1 MNAAGGGGV
10 IRVLV
15 VDDHPVVRGGLV
27 HLLAS
32 RPELKVVGEAASVK
46 EALAVF
52 RAELPDVTL
61 IDLSLP
67 DGDGTEVIAELL
79 REQPAARFIV
89 LSVHTGS
96 EDVYRAI
103 KSGALGYLVKDTGG
117 EEIVAAIR
125 SVHAGRRH
133 LSAAAASS
141 LSERIAADQL
151 TDSERRVLELMAR
164 GSSNKAIAAA
174 LHLAEGTVKTHVAS
188 ILRKLQAS
196 SRSEAIVLA
205 FRRGLVHPR

>member
-1 MNAAGGGGV
+1 MSAAGAGAV

-15 VDDHPVVRGGLV
+15 VDDHPVVRDGLA

-32 RPELKVVGEAASVK
+32 RPELRLVGEAASVAA
-46 EALAVF
+46 ALALF
-52 RAELPDVTL
+52 RAQRPDVTL

-96 EDVYRAI
+96 EHVYRAV
-103 KSGALGYLVKDTGG
+103 KSGALGYLAKDADG
-117 EEIVAAIR
+117 EEIMAAIR

-151 TDSERRVLELMAR
+151 TDGERRVLELMAR

-174 LHLAEGTVKTHVAS
+174 LHVAEGTVKTHVAS
-188 ILRKLQAS
+188 ILRKLPAS
-196 SRSEAIVLA
+196 SRSEAIVQA
-205 FRRGLVHPR
+205 FRRGLVHTR

>member
-1 MNAAGGGGV
+1 MSAAESGAV

-15 VDDHPVVRGGLV
+15 VDDHPIVRDGLA

-32 RPELKVVGEAASVK
+32 RRGLQLAGAAASVA
-46 EALAVF
+46 EGLALF
-52 RAELPDVTL
+52 RAQRPDVTL

-67 DGDGTEVIAELL
+67 DGDGTEAVAELL

-96 EDVYRAI
+96 EDVYRAV
-103 KSGALGYLVKDTGG
+103 KSGALGYLVKDADG

-125 SVHAGRRH
+125 AVHGGKRY
-133 LSAAAASS
+133 LSAVAASS
-141 LSERIAADQL
+141 LSERIAADEL
-151 TDSERRVLELMAR
+151 TDGERRVLELMAR
-164 GSSNKAIAAA
+164 GGSNKAIAVA
-174 LHLAEGTVKTHVAS
+174 LHVAEGTVKTHVAN

-196 SRSEAIVLA
+196 SRSEAIAQA
-205 FRRGLVHPR
+205 FRRGLVRTP

>member
-1 MNAAGGGGV
+1 VNAAGGGGV

>member
-1 MNAAGGGGV
+1 MSAAGGGAV

-15 VDDHPVVRGGLV
+15 VDDHPVVRDGLV

-32 RPELKVVGEAASVK
+32 RPEMRLVGEAASVK
-46 EALAVF
+46 EALALF

-61 IDLSLP
+61 IDLSRP
-67 DGDGTEVIAELL
+67 DGDGTDAIVELL
-79 REQPAARFIV
+79 RERPAARFIM

-96 EDVYRAI
+96 EDVYRAV
-103 KSGALGYLVKDTGG
+103 KSGALGYLVKDAGG

-174 LHLAEGTVKTHVAS
+174 LQVAEGTVKTHVAN

-196 SRSEAIVLA
+196 SRSEAIVQA
-205 FRRGLVHPR
+205 FRRGLVRPR

>member
-1 MNAAGGGGV
+1 VSAAESGAV

-15 VDDHPVVRGGLV
+15 VDDHPIVRDGLA

-32 RPELKVVGEAASVK
+32 RPGLRLVGAAASVA
-46 EALAVF
+46 EGLALF
-52 RAELPDVTL
+52 RAQRPDVTL

-67 DGDGTEVIAELL
+67 DGDGAEAIAELL

-96 EDVYRAI
+96 EDVYRAV
-103 KSGALGYLVKDTGG
+103 KSGALGYLVKDADG

-125 SVHAGRRH
+125 AVHAGKRH

-141 LSERIAADQL
+141 LSERIAADEL
-151 TDSERRVLELMAR
+151 TEGERRVLELMAR
-164 GSSNKAIAAA
+164 GSSNKAIGVA
-174 LHLAEGTVKTHVAS
+174 LHVAEGTVKTHVAN

-196 SRSEAIVLA
+196 SRSEAIAQA
-205 FRRGLVHPR
+205 FRRGLVRSP